1 MANRLIR
8 KTAILLKIET
18 VYGTDPT
25 PTGAANAM
33 LVSNLNINPLNAQN
47 VDRDL
52 VRTYLGSSEQL
63 VGTAYVEMSF
73 DVEMQGSGTLGTAPA
88 WGAALRACGFAEAIS
103 AGARVEYTPVTDTLE
118 SATIYWYDD
127 GVLHKGLGGRGSVE
141 IAAGV
146 GERPVFKF
154 KFVLL
159 DGGVSAASNPSLTLT
174 AWKQPKVI
182 NDANTG
188 DLTFGGT
195 YATGAITGGTAWPSR
210 GLNLNVANTVNFTPL
225 LGGETVDLSQR
236 EITGSMQLDLTAAQ
250 EVTFMASVKA
260 NTLDTL
266 SLLHGTVSG
275 YKVLIHSPSFQMIN
289 PSKQEVNGK
298 RLIGYDIRCVP
309 SSGNDELRIVSI

>member
-18 VYGTDPT
+18 VYGTDPV

-33 LVSNLNINPLNAQN
+33 LVSNLSINPLNAQN

-52 VRTYLGSSEQL
+52 VRTYLGASEQL
-63 VGTAYVEMSF
+63 VGTGYVEMSF

-88 WGAALRACGFAEAIS
+88 WGAALRACGFAEAIT
-103 AGARVEYTPVTDTLE
+103 AAARVEYTPVTDSLE

-154 KFVLL
+154 KYILL
-159 DGGVSAASNPSLTLT
+159 DGGISAAANPALTLS
-174 AWKQPKVI
+174 AWKQPKVV

-210 GLNLNVANTVNFTPL
+210 GLNLSVANAVNFTPL
-225 LGGETVDLSQR
+225 LGGETIDLTQR

-250 EVTFMASVKA
+250 EVTFMAAVKA

-266 SLLHGTVSG
+266 SLLHGTAAG
-275 YKVLIHSPSFQMIN
+275 YKVLIHASSFQMMN

-309 SSGNDELRIVSI
+309 ATGNDELRIVSI